1 MEEIRKQIEAACEQ
15 LATLLFEQLEAFEA
29 LFERAADLPPG
40 PPAPPW
46 IAKTKP
52 VPMPLATKGIKA
64 SAERPP

>member
-15 LATLLFEQLEAFEA
+15 LAALLFEQLEAFEA
-29 LFERAADLPPG
+29 LFEMAADLPPG

-46 IAKTKP
+46 ITKTKAA
-52 VPMPLATKGIKA
+52 PMPLATKWVKA